1 MAAPHGPT
9 RRIIHLYF
17 IYILYNM
24 GFQPSVDRK
33 GIQPIRSSGV
43 INPTFFFNLF
53 RVGLKSHTVLLI
65 AGHVAQGEA
74 LDRDRSVPI
83 EWTRG
88 PRITDQ
94 ARALLNRVI
103 TATIECDVAASHTS
117 DQRRDD

>member
-1 MAAPHGPT
+1 
-9 RRIIHLYF
+9 
-17 IYILYNM
+17 M
-24 GFQPSVDRK
+24 GFQRSVDRK
-33 GIQPIRSSGV
+33 GIQPIRSAGV
-43 INPTFFFNLF
+43 INLTFFLNLF

-74 LDRDRSVPI
+74 LDRNRSASI

-103 TATIECDVAASHTS
+103 TATIECDVEASHTS
-117 DQRRDD
+117 DQRRSD